1 MIANRSAQHRILR
14 LERIENGLRR
24 GATVEIQLHFVANAR
39 QGAEVMR
46 ENDAN
51 HLVNPKSEIRST
63 KQFSNS
69 KTKMLQT
76 NAVGC
81 FEILLCLVIRNLFRI
96 SRFEIRT
103 CHLSVCAST
112 DNTAGRLRTI
122 AFQESP

>member
-1 MIANRSAQHRILR
+1 MRHIFAADEKAHHRPALQRSVIANRAAKHRILR
-14 LERIENGLRR
+14 LECIENGLRR
-24 GATVEIQLHFVANAR
+24 RATVDRERYFVADTR

-69 KTKMLQT
+69 KTKMLQA

-81 FEILLCLVIRNLFRI
+81 FEILLCLVI
-96 SRFEIRT
+96 
-103 CHLSVCAST
+103 
-112 DNTAGRLRTI
+112 
-122 AFQESP
+122 